1 MTVPAAGARCADRHN
16 VESLP
21 QQLAGSTF
29 RGEPSDGGDDRLGF
43 TYDPVAFQV
52 VFNTLPSRQ
61 S

>member
-1 MTVPAAGARCADRHN
+1 M
-16 VESLP
+16 P

-52 VFNTLPSRQ
+52 VFNTLPPDKVKATASLVGGG
-61 S
+61 